1 MRAAVQ
7 STLGRR
13 IVPYGPLALASTIGL
28 LASVAVAH
36 AVDGGTPPRF
46 TAGVSA
52 VTRSA
57 LPYSYRA
64 GCPVPPPE
72 LRLVRLRYWGFDRQA
87 HVGALVVNRAV
98 VSAVIEVF
106 SRLYA
111 ERFPIR
117 RMEPID
123 VYQGNDEASM
133 AADNTSGFNCRYAV
147 ATGPPRWS
155 AHAYGEAID
164 VNPVENPYVESNGVV
179 DPPAGA
185 AWLDRSNHR
194 PGMAFPGSALND
206 AFDAAHWGWGGAWG
220 SNPDYQHFSVNG
232 Q

>member
-164 VNPVENPYVESNGVV
+164 VNPVENPYTGC
-179 DPPAGA
+179 GA
-185 AWLDRSNHR
+185 TNDRASVPYLNRSVLR
-194 PGMAFPGSALND
+194 PGMVTPAVVAAFASVG
-206 AFDAAHWGWGGAWG
+206 WGWGGSWTGATQ
-220 SNPDYQHFSVNG
+220 DYMHFSVNG
-232 Q
+232 H

>member
-164 VNPVENPYVESNGVV
+164 VNPVENPYLEGGIVHPRS
-179 DPPAGA
+179 GA
-185 AWLDRSNHR
+185 RYLDRSRFR
-194 PGMAFPGSALND
+194 PGMAVIGGDLVH
-206 AFDAAHWGWGGAWG
+206 AFLAVGWHWGGRWA
-220 SNPDYQHFSVNG
+220 SSPDYQHFSSTG
-232 Q
+232 G